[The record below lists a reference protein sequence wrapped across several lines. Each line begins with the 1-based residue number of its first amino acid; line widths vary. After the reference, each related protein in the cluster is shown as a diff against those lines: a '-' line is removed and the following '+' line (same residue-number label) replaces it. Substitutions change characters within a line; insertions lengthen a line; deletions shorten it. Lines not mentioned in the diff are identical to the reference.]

1 VAQISQQLAASAAG
15 VTTENMGEKV
25 RVHALA
31 KALGVPSAEM
41 IAVLD
46 SQGYG
51 GKKATSTLPKADVE
65 TVLTSLRA
73 AAEPEKAPARKK
85 ATKAAK
91 KTGGDEGAGQEGRRE
106 EGTGR

>member
-73 AAEPEKAPARKK
+73 AVEPEKGAGQEEGHE
-85 ATKAAK
+85 
-91 KTGGDEGAGQEGRRE
+91 GGEEDRRDEGTGQEGRRE